1 MTAVLD
7 RLAGHRVL
15 PVAEIERLDQ
25 VGPLVDA
32 LSAAGL
38 PCIEVTLRTP
48 VAIEAIRLI
57 RVRHP
62 DVLVAAGTVLTVNDV
77 DQALDAGAEFLV
89 SPGLNPTVVDHAHR
103 RGATFIPGA
112 CTPTE
117 VEAAMTAGASV
128 VKFFPAELAGGIPF
142 VQALAA
148 PYPTV
153 RFVPTGG
160 ISAANLAEYLAL
172 PNVVACGG
180 SWMVRRDLLAADDF
194 AAIERLARE
203 AVEIA
208 ATTATTSG

>member
-1 MTAVLD
+1 MTGAID

-62 DVLVAAGTVLTVNDV
+62 DVLVAAGTVLTEDDV
-77 DQALDAGAEFLV
+77 DQALDAGAGFLV
-89 SPGLNPTVVDHAHR
+89 SPGFNPTVVDHAHR

-117 VEAAMTAGASV
+117 VEAAMTAGTSV

-160 ISAANLAEYLAL
+160 ISAANLAAYLAL

-194 AAIERLARE
+194 PTIERLARE
-203 AVEIA
+203 AVDIA
-208 ATTATTSG
+208 AATATTAG